1 VEEGIWKERL
11 RKDASVKGLGSC
23 YRVKGGIY
31 AKKGKSV
38 FAVKGRERRNTSIC
52 RGPIKKRVHSTL

>member
-11 RKDASVKGLGSC
+11 RKDASAKGLGSC

-31 AKKGKSV
+31 AKKGESV
-38 FAVKGRERRNTSIC
+38 FAIKRKERRSTGIC
-52 RGPIKKRVHSTL
+52 RGPIKKRVHLTL